1 MANKKALDLDQL
13 KTSLDAVKNW
23 TSGEITNATKNKVD
37 KDTVLLKDNTT
48 EYTPIADYNPSTK
61 KYVDDKITEAG
72 GEYISANGGEYEYK
86 NNIAINNVP
95 FNNASIT
102 TKSPDTYVEA
112 LNDTFIYSS
121 YMLPNLLG
129 VNKESKTISDYQ
141 SAYINQVNLCIVD
154 NHETGNHKHGYFFAD
169 YLHFQRDTDNGRKN
183 FKIQANR
190 NGLLFYNEYKAIDF
204 DSSRL
209 SNIAEPT
216 SDSDAATK
224 KYADTENKVAK
235 RFVFDS
241 DDNIIGVKIKD
252 QVNNYNY
259 ILCMR
264 NGTLATTCAVK
275 SISITTNPTKMTYT
289 AGSTIDTTGM
299 IVTATCE
306 DNSTREITGYTCTN
320 TVTADNPKFTIS
332 YIEGGTTCT
341 TELTVTVSAS

>member
-1 MANKKALDLDQL
+1 MANKKALELDQL
-13 KTSLDAVKNW
+13 KTSLSAVKNW
-23 TSGEITNATKNKVD
+23 TSGEITNATKD
-37 KDTVLLKDNTT
+37 KTDKNTVLLKDNTT
-48 EYTPIADYNPSTK
+48 EYTPTDDYNPSTK

-72 GEYISANGGEYEYK
+72 KNYLSANGGEYEYK
-86 NNIAINNVP
+86 DTIKYNSAPIAQEVINIDSQP
-95 FNNASIT
+95 YK
-102 TKSPDTYVEA
+102 KSNGDTV
-112 LNDTFIYSS
+112 TYSS
-121 YMLPNLLG
+121 FICADNLM
-129 VNKESKTISDYQ
+129 VQNKSDTISDYQ
-141 SAYINQVNLCIVD
+141 SATIQPEEIAVLD
-154 NHETGNHKHGYFFAD
+154 NHVSSDHKHGYFASD
-169 YLHFQRDTDNGRKN
+169 YLWFERDTNNGRKN
-183 FKIQANR
+183 FKIQANKD
-190 NGLLFYNEYKAIDF
+190 GLVFYNGYKAIDF

-224 KYADTENKVAK
+224 KYADTESKVAK
-235 RFVFDS
+235 RFIFDS

-289 AGSTIDTTGM
+289 TGSTIDITGM
-299 IVTATCE
+299 VVTATCE

-320 TVTADNPKFTIS
+320 TVTADNPKFIIS
-332 YIEGGTTCT
+332 YTEGGTTCT